1 VQPSARHQ
9 EAALEI
15 VHVRSEGDAD
25 AVRLL
30 VNDYVTW
37 LHSIY
42 PGEATAVDAY
52 FRAQDLPGQMRNL
65 LTIFRPPRAD
75 CLLAR
80 LDGAAVGTVMVRPH
94 AQDTCE
100 MNRMFVRASARGQ
113 GVGRALV
120 AELLETARGLGYCR
134 MMLAAG
140 PRHNSALRLYESFGF
155 ALDPGLPDTGA
166 GEIEVRMVRD
176 L

>member
-1 VQPSARHQ
+1 
-9 EAALEI
+9 LEI
-15 VHVRSEGDAD
+15 IHVRLEPDAD
-25 AVRLL
+25 VVRLL
-30 VNDYVTW
+30 VADCVTW

-42 PGEATAVDAY
+42 PGEAAAVDAY

-80 LDGAAVGTVMVRPH
+80 LDGFAVGTVMVKPH
-94 AQDTCE
+94 AEGICE
-100 MNRMFVRASARGQ
+100 MNRMYVRDAARGQ

-120 AELLETARGLGYCR
+120 AELLETARGLGYRR

-140 PRHNSALRLYESFGF
+140 PRHDAALRPYESFGF
-155 ALDPGLPDTGA
+155 VWDEGLPDTGA
-166 GEIEVRMVRD
+166 GDIAVRMVRD

>member
-1 VQPSARHQ
+1 
-9 EAALEI
+9 LEI

-80 LDGAAVGTVMVRPH
+80 LDGAAVGTV
-94 AQDTCE
+94 
-100 MNRMFVRASARGQ
+100 FVRASARGQ